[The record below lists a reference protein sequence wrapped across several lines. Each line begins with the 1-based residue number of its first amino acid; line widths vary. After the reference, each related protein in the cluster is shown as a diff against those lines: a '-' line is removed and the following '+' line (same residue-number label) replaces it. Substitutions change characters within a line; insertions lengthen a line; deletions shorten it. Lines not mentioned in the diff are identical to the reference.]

1 MNPAPANRT
10 VTDPAP
16 FAGLAEV
23 AAREAPRAHAG
34 DHVHFIFPN
43 LLDTLRSFLGILVV
57 ALFGLTFVAQP
68 FRIPSE
74 SMERTLLVG
83 DFLLVNKVV
92 FAPAGHW
99 GWLLP
104 YRQVRRD
111 DVVVFHF
118 PLDPSD
124 HVVKR
129 IVGIPGDRIRMQDG
143 IVYVNG
149 ERQPEPFAVYEQ
161 TYQDS
166 FRDQF
171 PSALYTDPGV
181 DTRWWM
187 QMRSSVRNRELPVPP
202 GRYFALGDN
211 RNHSR
216 DSRYW
221 GFIPRANIVGRPF
234 LIYFSLHQ
242 PSPTDA
248 PSLPDDRL
256 GHGKS
261 PFDEVLDFARWS
273 RICRIVQ

>member
-1 MNPAPANRT
+1 MANQTAADPVPSVGLAGIAARPAAPAPS
-10 VTDPAP
+10 
-16 FAGLAEV
+16 
-23 AAREAPRAHAG
+23 G
-34 DHVHFIFPN
+34 DHAHFIFPN
-43 LLDTLRSFLGILVV
+43 LLDVLRSLLGILVV

-68 FRIPSE
+68 FRIPTE

-92 FAPAGHW
+92 FAPAGRW

-104 YRQVRRD
+104 YRQIQRD

-129 IVGIPGDRIRMQDG
+129 IVGIPGDRIRMRDG
-143 IVYVNG
+143 MVFVNG
-149 ERQPEPFAVYEQ
+149 QQQSEPFAVYEQ

-171 PSALYTDPGV
+171 PSSLYTDPGV

-261 PFDEVLDFARWS
+261 PLDEVLDFARWS